1 MEGRKY
7 TALVEIN
14 MNEKVNKNDKITFGK
29 YKRKTFNQVSQIDP
43 YYIIWIT
50 ENVKSIKL
58 PKKFVDKVQRSITE
72 KDNELQDAVAEYWRL
87 NY

>member
-1 MEGRKY
+1 MEAWKHTG
-7 TALVEIN
+7 LVEIN
-14 MNEKVNKNDKITFGK
+14 MNEKVNKNDKITFRK
-29 YKRKTFNQVSQIDP
+29 YKKTFNQVSKIDP
-43 YYIIWIT
+43 YYIIWVT

-72 KDNELQDAVAEYWRL
+72 KDNELNDAVAEYWRL

>member
-1 MEGRKY
+1 
-7 TALVEIN
+7 VEIN
-14 MNEKVNKNDKITFGK
+14 MNEKVKKNDKITFGK

-58 PKKFVDKVQRSITE
+58 PKKFVDKV
-72 KDNELQDAVAEYWRL
+72 
-87 NY
+87 

>member
-1 MEGRKY
+1 MEAWKHAG
-7 TALVEIN
+7 LVEIN
-14 MNEKVNKNDKITFGK
+14 MTEKVNKNDMITFGK
-29 YKRKTFNQVSQIDP
+29 YKRKTFNQVSKIDP

-58 PKKFVDKVQRSITE
+58 PKKFVDKVQHSITE
-72 KDNELQDAVAEYWRL
+72 KDNELNDAVAKYWRL